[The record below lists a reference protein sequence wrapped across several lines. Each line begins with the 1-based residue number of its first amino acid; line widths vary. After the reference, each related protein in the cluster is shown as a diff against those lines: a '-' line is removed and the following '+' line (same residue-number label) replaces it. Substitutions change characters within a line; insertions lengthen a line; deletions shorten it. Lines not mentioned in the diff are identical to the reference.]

1 MKIIKLLV
9 IAGLLLSVNVY
20 SQKIKSFQVA
30 EFNKLEVLGKFDVE
44 LKKSSGYSVKLYSDN
59 IDLSKV
65 DVFVED
71 KKMKISALSGLF
83 KKNSK
88 VSVTIE
94 YDSLTSI
101 LVTNGAEI
109 YSSKPLQVDN
119 LKLVAGNGSIVN
131 LKYETKALTAYADK
145 GATINAEGKSRF
157 LDIEVASGGIMNGF
171 EFVCDS
177 ADARSNAGGMVKIN
191 AKRYLKAAAS
201 TGGEII
207 YRGMPV
213 LNQRTTLGGKIEQ
226 MKE

>member
-1 MKIIKLLV
+1 MKAIKLLI
-9 IAGLLLSVNVY
+9 IAGLLLSVNLY
-20 SQKIKSFQVA
+20 SQKIKSFKVEA
-30 EFNKLEVLGKFDVE
+30 FNQLEVYGKFDIE
-44 LKKSSGYSVKLYSDN
+44 LKKSSEFSVKLYSDN

-65 DVFVED
+65 DVVVEN

-94 YDSLTSI
+94 YDSLNSL

-109 YSSKPLQVDN
+109 YSSKPVQVNN
-119 LKLVAGNGSIVN
+119 LKLVAGNGSTVN
-131 LKYETKALTAYADK
+131 LKFETESFTAYADK
-145 GATINAEGKSRF
+145 GATINAEGKSKF

-171 EFVCDS
+171 EFICDS
-177 ADARSNAGGMVKIN
+177 ADVRCNAGGMVKIN

-207 YRGMPV
+207 YRGKPV